1 MRALV
6 TFAMGVGLTLFA
18 PFALADGPEAGADA
32 QPDADPSG
40 GPEASPGVESDAGSG
55 VSGDAGPGGSSGDAG
70 PGGSSGDAGPGGSS
84 GDAGP
89 GGSGPSG
96 SPTSVQGGQ
105 SFTPESFL
113 LPVDSIVMTYLD
125 PSGGSGWQ
133 GGGPLYQCASA
144 PRSGAPPPSDGGL
157 PDADSMDAAAMP
169 QGAAGASCYV
179 DMADDTA
186 LAALFAHPA
195 SVPSGTY
202 NAIVVNNCEHEGSF
216 IAKLKGTVSLDGTT
230 YYTTSAGGGRSA
242 LSTSRADYDYTSIQY
257 SGCSGALRLAESV
270 TVHDGD
276 SITVSAFFTL
286 RDVAWVLTNFSP
298 GLGGCAD
305 GPAHANNVCSGL
317 PELVSYVG
325 ASAPTLDTFLVT
337 EDPSDL
343 SAAKAGGEVLL
354 LSQAG
359 VPFSGFLR
367 RFYSPTS
374 RVPSVSYDV
383 PLRSVAPS
391 GSSNSGNPTYAVTAY
406 GDPAQDPTKFRAQW
420 PAFEMAT
427 HDGTLRTADG
437 TNDVSYRAV
446 RR

>member
-6 TFAMGVGLTLFA
+6 AAAVGVGLALWA
-18 PFALADGPEAGADA
+18 PFALADGPEAGVDA

-40 GPEASPGVESDAGSG
+40 GAEAGPRVESDAGTG
-55 VSGDAGPGGSSGDAG
+55 GGADAGTGGIGPRWG
-70 PGGSSGDAGPGGSS
+70 PG
-84 GDAGP
+84 
-89 GGSGPSG
+89 
-96 SPTSVQGGQ
+96 SVQGGQ

-113 LPVDSIVMTYLD
+113 LPVDSIVLTYLD

-133 GGGPLYQCASA
+133 GGGPLYRCASA
-144 PRSGAPPPSDGGL
+144 PGNSPPTSDDGGS
-157 PDADSMDAAAMP
+157 PDANSMDPAAMP
-169 QGAAGASCYV
+169 QGDAGSSCYV

-186 LAALFAHPA
+186 LAALFSQPA

-202 NAIVVNNCEHEGSF
+202 NAIVMNNCEHEGSF
-216 IAKLKGTVSLDGTT
+216 VAKLKGTVTVDGTT
-230 YYTTSAGGGRSA
+230 YYTTPAGGGHSA
-242 LSTSRADYDYTSIQY
+242 LSTSRADYDYVSIQY

-276 SITVSAFFTL
+276 SVTVSAFFTL
-286 RDVAWVLTNFSP
+286 RDIAWVLQDFSP

-317 PELVSYVG
+317 PTLVSYVG
-325 ASAPTLDTFLVT
+325 TSAPTLDTFLVS

-343 SAAKAGGEVLL
+343 TAAKAGGEILL

-359 VPFSGFLR
+359 LPFSGFLR

-374 RVPSVSYDV
+374 NVPSVSYDV

-391 GSSNSGNPTYAVTAY
+391 GSSDAGDATYALTAY
-406 GDPAQDPTKFRAQW
+406 GDPAEAPTKFRAQW
-420 PAFEMAT
+420 PAFETRT
-427 HDGTLRTADG
+427 HEGTMRTANGDSS
-437 TNDVSYRAV
+437 VSYRAV